1 LDLDVFASV
10 GDELPRADRPSAG
23 AVVMPLTVSGRIP
36 ALSEIFVPR
45 HETGLSSAA
54 SLQLGATVVLVPAEG
69 RAGAIG
75 GTGKTQMA
83 AAVTG
88 ELCRDRGVELVV
100 WIAATSLDS
109 VLHGYAQALRDVG
122 VLAADQ
128 STERGAAQFAAWLAA
143 SERPWVVVLDDLR
156 EGAVPDGLW
165 PRGPA
170 GRVLVTSSDP
180 DAVAGIA
187 SRRTV
192 PVGPF
197 SPREAMGYLSAHLHT
212 DAALRTGAL
221 ELATDLG
228 FWPLALGQAA
238 AVMTA
243 SGIGCREYRARL
255 AEYQVS
261 PARSGAGD
269 LQHLVPAWSLAVRTA
284 DTPAP
289 AGLASRTLSLISLL
303 APHGIPG
310 VVLTSPAACEYLTG
324 QPGGPAER
332 GMATQAVHN
341 LARLGLLS
349 VDGQSAASTVVV
361 HPAVQTL
368 ARQHLPAAER
378 QGLVLAAADALLQAW
393 SLPNLPEAV
402 AQRLRDSTAF
412 LHRLA
417 GQLLWDEGCHPVLIQ
432 AGRSLR
438 NEGAGGR
445 SVDYWQS
452 LLADSEQVLGPH
464 HPHTALI
471 QEELGAACEA
481 SGRPEDA
488 IALYERI
495 LSEQERQATADQ
507 AQTGVA
513 RVALARV
520 YHAAGRD
527 GDAIRLAQDALA
539 EVEDTPGSELDQLVA
554 QEALARAYL
563 AAGQVGEAVA
573 GFRQVLAGR
582 EGAQGPDHPMTTAAR
597 GELAT
602 ACQAA
607 GQHKEAIALFQR
619 ALDDRERR
627 HGPGHLDTLAARASL
642 ASAYQIATKPKKAIP
657 LFEQTLADRERLQ
670 GPDHADAVAAGCD
683 LAAAYL
689 SAGRLAL
696 AVSQYEATLAACQR
710 VFGPGHE
717 LTRATASGLNTAVAH
732 GIAVRG
738 IDLRSR
744 VP

>member
-1 LDLDVFASV
+1 
-10 GDELPRADRPSAG
+10 
-23 AVVMPLTVSGRIP
+23 MPLTVSGRVP

-45 HETGLSSAA
+45 HESGLSSAA
-54 SLQLGATVVLVPAEG
+54 SVPLGATVVLVPADG
-69 RAGAIG
+69 QVGGIG

-88 ELCRDRGVELVV
+88 ELCRDRSVELVV
-100 WIAATSLDS
+100 WIAAASLDS
-109 VLHGYAQALRDVG
+109 VLCGYAQALRDVG
-122 VLAADQ
+122 VRAGDQ
-128 STERGAAQFAAWLAA
+128 RTEQGAAQFTAWLAA
-143 SERPWVVVLDDLR
+143 AERPWIVVLDDLR
-156 EGAVPDGLW
+156 EGSVPDGLW

-180 DAVAGIA
+180 DAVAGID
-187 SRRTV
+187 SRRIV

-238 AVMTA
+238 AVMSA
-243 SGIGCREYRARL
+243 NGIGCRDYHARL
-255 AEYQVS
+255 AEYQVA
-261 PARSGAGD
+261 PARSGGGD
-269 LQHLVPAWSLAVRTA
+269 LQELVPSWSLAVRTA
-284 DTPAP
+284 DMMAP
-289 AGLASRTLSLISLL
+289 ASLAGRTLSLVSLL

-324 QPGGPAER
+324 RPGGPAER
-332 GMATQAVHN
+332 GLATQAVHN

-349 VDGQSAASTVVV
+349 VDGQSAASTVLV

-378 QGLVLAAADALLQAW
+378 QGLVLAAADSLLQAW
-393 SLPNLPEAV
+393 SLPDLPQAV

-417 GQLLWDEGCHPVLIQ
+417 GQLLWESGCHPVLIQ

-438 NEGAGGR
+438 DEEASGR
-445 SVDYWQS
+445 AVDYWQS
-452 LLADSEQVLGPH
+452 LLAVSEQTLGPD
-464 HPHTALI
+464 HPHTVLI
-471 QEELGAACEA
+471 REELGAACEA
-481 SGRPEDA
+481 SGRTEDA

-495 LSEQERQATADQ
+495 LSEQERRATADQ
-507 AQTGVA
+507 SQTGVA

-527 GDAIRLAQDALA
+527 GDAIRLAQGALA
-539 EVEDTPGSELDQLVA
+539 EVEDSPGSELDQLVA

-582 EGAQGPDHPMTTAAR
+582 EAAQGLDHPMTTAAR
-597 GELAT
+597 GELAA

-619 ALDDRERR
+619 ALDARERR

-642 ASAYQIATKPKKAIP
+642 ASAYQAAAKPKKAIP
-657 LFEQTLADRERLQ
+657 LFEQTLADRDRLQ
-670 GPDHADAVAAGCD
+670 GRDHADTIAAGGD

-717 LTRATASGLNTAVAH
+717 FTRATASGLNAAVAR